1 MLAEIER
8 APHAAATIALLDAA
22 AAAPGGHVIGLT
34 GPPGVGKSTLA
45 GALARRLRRS
55 GTVGVVAID
64 PSSAATGGALLGD
77 RMRVR
82 GEGSDPGLFIRSMA
96 ARDRLGGLSD
106 DALAASVLM
115 RAVSASVLVE
125 TVGVG
130 QSEGDVA
137 TLADTVVLCVQPGS
151 GDWLQFMK
159 AGIMELPDVVAVTK
173 ADLGAPAR
181 RAAADVAGALSL
193 AAPDGRGP
201 PPVVLVSAGEPDGIE
216 DLVQALDARLDA
228 PDRARRRVSQA
239 PAWVRDALR
248 ARFGSEGWKAVAAE
262 ADRLHAAGVGPFTAI
277 AMLETELARRLAL

>member
-1 MLAEIER
+1 ML
-8 APHAAATIALLDAA
+8 
-22 AAAPGGHVIGLT
+22 GLT

-45 GALARRLRRS
+45 GALARRLRHF

-77 RMRVR
+77 RMRLR
-82 GEGSDPGLFIRSMA
+82 GEGADPGLFIRSMA

-115 RAVSASVLVE
+115 RAVSACVIVE

-137 TLADTVVLCVQPGS
+137 TVADTVILCVQPGS

-159 AGIMELPDVVAVTK
+159 AGIMELPDIVVVTK

-193 AAPDGRGP
+193 AAPDGRGQ
-201 PPVVLVSAGEPDGIE
+201 PPVVLAAGGEPGGIDE
-216 DLVQALDARLDA
+216 LARAVEARLAA
-228 PDRARRRVSQA
+228 PPHARRRAEQA
-239 PAWVRDALR
+239 RAWAREAIR

-262 ADRLHAAGVGPFTAI
+262 ADRLGAAGVGPFTTA
-277 AMLETELARRLAL
+277 ALLAANLARRLAP